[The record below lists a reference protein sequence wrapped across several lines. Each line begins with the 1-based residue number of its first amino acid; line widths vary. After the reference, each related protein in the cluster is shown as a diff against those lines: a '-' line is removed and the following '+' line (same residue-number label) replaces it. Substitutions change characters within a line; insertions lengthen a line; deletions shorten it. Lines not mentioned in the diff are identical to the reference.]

1 MRGLDMRGTTSF
13 LKRFWKDQNGATA
26 PEVAITI
33 AIFGVLLAR
42 IVAKASG

>member
-1 MRGLDMRGTTSF
+1 MKGTANF
-13 LKRFWKDQNGATA
+13 LYRLWKDQNGATA